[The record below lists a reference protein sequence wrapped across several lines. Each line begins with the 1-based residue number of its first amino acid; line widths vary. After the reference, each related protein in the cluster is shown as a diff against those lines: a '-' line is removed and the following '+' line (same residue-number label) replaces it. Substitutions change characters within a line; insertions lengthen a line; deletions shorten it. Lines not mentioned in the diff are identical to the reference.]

1 MTASTLFPQLSQ
13 DQGPVYPAP
22 VKSVEPGSPAD
33 RAGVRPGDLLLRV
46 NGAALSDVLAY
57 RHALQSGVATL
68 QMSRPAE
75 AAQQV
80 MGFVP
85 QDHHVTKQGEGEL
98 IYSFQVEW
106 EDPGID
112 FEEVLFDGIRKCANK
127 CDFCYVHQMPRGFR
141 KSLYVMDD
149 DYRLSF
155 LYGSFVTLT
164 NLTETDVQRILN
176 ENLSPLYVSVHAS
189 NQELR
194 QDLMKWWKLKV
205 KDVAVTRIQDMIERL
220 ESIDLYTQIVL
231 LPGRNDGEHFD
242 ETLDYLTSRPN
253 VISAAVVPIGL
264 TDHRKNLPD
273 VRVFTKP
280 EAQDVINRANVWR
293 RKMLAE
299 RGTRFIFPSD
309 ELYLLAGEAL
319 PTEEEY
325 EGFPML
331 ENGVGMI
338 RDFLHE
344 GLPELPARLPAPMK
358 VILATGLLFAE
369 SLELAVEPLRAIE
382 GLEIEVRAVENKTFG
397 KVTTVAGLLTGRC
410 FRHAVV
416 QGEADLLIVPPTTLR
431 YGTEL
436 MLDNMS
442 LSELGEDLKMTVR
455 SGGSTLG
462 ELARVILQGAASSGP
477 QFGMSAHAV
486 KDVSGADTTG
496 RSQA

>member
-46 NGAALSDVLAY
+46 NGAALTDVLAY
-57 RHALQSGVATL
+57 RYALQSGVATL

-75 AAQQV
+75 AVQQV

-98 IYSFQVEW
+98 TYSFQVEW

-486 KDVSGADTTG
+486 KDVSGADTIG